1 MAEPAE
7 SVSRSHPNQSNTLFA
22 IILGFLMLFIVIL
35 GVKLI
40 DSKSASEE
48 AEKSSSSLEE
58 QLTAKTNE
66 LATATQKLE
75 ENSAAA
81 QQASTQ
87 LVETKSELETANTEK
102 GQFQNKITV
111 LESSLEKLKQENN
124 ALVTHNIKVNW
135 KRPIKNFFHKPPL

>member
-87 LVETKSELETANTEK
+87 LVETKSELETANTPK
-102 GQFQNKITV
+102 KDNFKI
-111 LESSLEKLKQENN
+111 KLPCSNP
-124 ALVTHNIKVNW
+124 AW
-135 KRPIKNFFHKPPL
+135 KN